1 MRNCLGILIFLMLI
15 SSSCNSE
22 NISRDAIGGFDI
34 SKDDQF
40 VLFSY
45 TKQGVSSIYKM
56 PIGGGEANLLIGS
69 NEGLSYVNPKY
80 SPDGNK
86 IVFIGYEKGD
96 ANNSSLYLAN
106 SDGTSIVSLT
116 SGTGIITE
124 AIFTTNETVIFLK
137 ANEYEKYSPIGV
149 KDAHDFDIY
158 SIHLPSKEISR
169 LSNINA
175 YGINHISVVDSNR
188 ILLRLEEG
196 PNGGIY
202 LFSRSEPETSR
213 RLPFKDSPLKDE
225 SMYYNP
231 VYSQEY
237 NVLAFTAPYK
247 LYKMNL
253 ESKEIELVYDA
264 TGTRNLDEI
273 AFFNTQPR
281 LLFTQQGLPVFY
293 SISLDGEDLQKIEPS
308 I

>member
-1 MRNCLGILIFLMLI
+1 MRNCLGILIFLLLL
-15 SSSCNSE
+15 SSRCSSE

-34 SKDDQF
+34 SRDDEF

-45 TKQGVSSIYKM
+45 AKTGISSIYKM
-56 PIGGGEANLLIGS
+56 PLKGGKANLLIGS

-80 SPDGNK
+80 SPDGKK
-86 IVFIGYEKGD
+86 IVFIGYEKD
-96 ANNSSLYLAN
+96 DVDKSSLYLAN
-106 SDGTSIVSLT
+106 SDGTNIVRLT
-116 SGTGIITE
+116 NGTGIFTE
-124 AIFTTNETVIFLK
+124 AVFMTDETVLFLK
-137 ANEYEKYSPIGV
+137 ANEYGKYSPIGV
-149 KDAHDFDIY
+149 KDAHGFDIY
-158 SIHLPSKEISR
+158 SIHLPSKEVSR
-169 LSNINA
+169 LSNISA

-196 PNGGIY
+196 PDGGIY
-202 LFSRSEPETSR
+202 LFSRDHPEASR
-213 RLPFKDSPLKDE
+213 RLPFVNSPLKDE

-231 VYSQEY
+231 IYSQEY

-253 ESKEIELVYDA
+253 ENKKVELVYDA

-281 LLFTQQGLPVFY
+281 LLFTQQGLPVFF
-293 SISLDGEDLQKIEPS
+293 SINLDGEGLQRIEIS
-308 I
+308 F